1 MPSTTETYRRGL
13 PRVNGARCVLM
24 LAAGLV
30 LATIPV
36 GARAG
41 VYSYTDESGVLH
53 VTNKKPVQDGSFGKT
68 NAEAA
73 PLKQTK
79 LPGPGKLSPSR
90 AGYDK
95 LIREAAAYYSLPE
108 ALIKAVIAA
117 ESAFEPTA
125 VSSAGAMG
133 LMQLHPQTASAMAVS
148 NSFDPKENIFGGTRY
163 LRFMLN
169 RFQGDVSLAAAA
181 YNAGPSAVEK
191 AGGIPP
197 FKETRAYVSRVLKL
211 YEWYRNR

>member
-1 MPSTTETYRRGL
+1 MNCT
-13 PRVNGARCVLM
+13 RCFLM
-24 LAAGLV
+24 LAAGLL
-30 LATIPV
+30 LAAIPI
-36 GARAG
+36 GAHAA
-41 VYSYTDESGVLH
+41 VYSYTDDSGVLH
-53 VTNKKPVQDGSFGKT
+53 VTNKKPVEDGSFGKT
-68 NAEAA
+68 NADAA
-73 PLKQTK
+73 PLQPTAA
-79 LPGPGKLSPSR
+79 PNPGKPSQSR
-90 AGYDK
+90 ASYDR
-95 LIREAAAYYSLPE
+95 LIREAATYYSLPE

-169 RFQGDVSLAAAA
+169 RFQGNVALAAAA

-197 FKETRAYVSRVLKL
+197 FKETREYVSRVLKL